1 MALIDIDALRAYLLD
16 YCGTAVFSGFPAA
29 LLDVADI
36 ERMSGGGTVPQG
48 RGTGN
53 RPAAVRRGLTGS
65 LIREEVIVGT
75 IDVNVDYPKPAKMH
89 LIRKR

>member
-1 MALIDIDALRAYLLD
+1 M
-16 YCGTAVFSGFPAA
+16 
-29 LLDVADI
+29 
-36 ERMSGGGTVPQG
+36 PQG

-65 LIREEVIVGT
+65 LIREEMIVGT
-75 IDVNVDYPKPAKMH
+75 IDVNVDYPKAAKMH